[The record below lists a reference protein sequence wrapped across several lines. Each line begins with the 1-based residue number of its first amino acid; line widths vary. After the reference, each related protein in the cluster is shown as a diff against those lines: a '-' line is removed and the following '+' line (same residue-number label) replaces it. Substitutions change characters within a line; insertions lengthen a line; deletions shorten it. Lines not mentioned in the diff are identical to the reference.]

1 MFAKAL
7 TKRTFASLFNVSHAS
22 NPRAVMTVSQGGNK
36 VGDMVFELYANKQ
49 PSTVANFQ
57 AFVAGGYAGTA
68 INSGYQGLGFQAGA
82 MGEENLDCGGQRA
95 ADEDLSVRHTMRG
108 NLSMVNDGT
117 NANGSAFTVTY
128 GPASMFDGYNTCF
141 GQMVSGEDV
150 LAQLES
156 ATDRHGSVSGDFSI
170 SAAESQ

>member
-7 TKRTFASLFNVSHAS
+7 TKRTFASLFNVSAAS
-22 NPRAVMTVSQGGNK
+22 NPRAVLTVSQGGNR
-36 VGDMVFELYANKQ
+36 VGDLVFELYANRQ

-57 AFVAGGYAGTA
+57 AFVAGGYAGSA

-82 MGEENLDCGGQRA
+82 MGEENVDASGARA
-95 ADEDLSVRHTMRG
+95 CDEDLSVRHTMRG

-128 GPASMFDGYNTCF
+128 AAAPMFDGYNTCF
-141 GQMVSGEDV
+141 GQLVDGEAV
-150 LAQLES
+150 LAQLEA
-156 ATDRHGSVSGDFSI
+156 ATDRHGNVTGDFEI
-170 SAAESQ
+170 SAAETQ